1 MKTSLICACTAVFA
15 VALFTPM
22 AEATTKAASKL
33 PSILKAEHR
42 SDENKL
48 RDKYRNPAEVIEFFG
63 VEPDDKVIEFWPG
76 SGWYSEIL
84 APYVKEAGEFFAATF
99 NENNLNSSD
108 KRDVYWSKVAKKY
121 KDKMSDAGLYGDVR
135 FSTFDNSELS
145 GDVPENEIDVALIIR
160 SIHIWD
166 EEGDL
171 ASGLNEV
178 FRVLKSGG
186 TLGIVQHRANA
197 ISDLSS
203 IAVDGYMD
211 ERYVISAAEKAGF
224 KLVASSEINSNLKDT
239 KDYPKGVYTLPP
251 TLAMGSTDRDK
262 YLKIGESDRM
272 TLKFVKP

>member
-1 MKTSLICACTAVFA
+1 MKTSLLCACSTLLAA
-15 VALFTPM
+15 ALFAP
-22 AEATTKAASKL
+22 EAAATNKL
-33 PSILKAEHR
+33 SSILKSEHR
-42 SDENKL
+42 SEANKL
-48 RDKYRNPAEVIEFFG
+48 RDQYRNPEQVIEFFG
-63 VEPDDKVIEFWPG
+63 VEPDDNVIEFWPG

-84 APYVKEAGEFFAATF
+84 APYLKEAGAFFAATF
-99 NENNLNSSD
+99 DENNLNSSD

-121 KDKMSDAGLYGDVR
+121 KNKMSDAGLYGDVR
-135 FSTFDNSELS
+135 FSTFDNSQLQ

-166 EEGDL
+166 EKGDL
-171 ASGLNEV
+171 ASGLGEV
-178 FRVLKSGG
+178 YRVLKPGG

-197 ISDLSS
+197 ISELSA

-224 KLVASSEINSNLKDT
+224 KLVASSEVNSNFKDT

-251 TLAMGSTDRDK
+251 TLAMGSTDREK
-262 YLKIGESDRM
+262 YMKIGESDRM